1 MRLNN
6 SAVLASLKNKLSH
19 LSANEVSELEHLMMD
34 NTQLFPD
41 TPTRTSVL
49 CHDVSDANPVKQHA
63 YRVNPQKRRAFQQE
77 VKYTLDAR
85 LVEPSHS
92 AWSHSARSHNGRTA
106 NHHLRAKGERNGV
119 QRRTEVIFGKTMM

>member
-6 SAVLASLKNKLSH
+6 SAVLANLKNKLGH
-19 LSANEVSELEHLMMD
+19 LSANEVSKLEHLIMD

-49 CHDVSDANPVKQHA
+49 CHDVDVGDANPVKQNA

-77 VKYTLDAR
+77 VKYMLDAG
-85 LVEPSHS
+85 LIEPSHS
-92 AWSHSARSHNGRTA
+92 AWSSPC
-106 NHHLRAKGERNGV
+106 
-119 QRRTEVIFGKTMM
+119 